1 MNDYK
6 YLMPSEL
13 LYNRGIKL
21 ISREEY
27 TSNKEKEVLKKEFN
41 KKVDKFDEDIK
52 KTIYGSCEHFPHLN
66 HSYSDND
73 RKYIS

>member
-6 YLMPSEL
+6 YLMPSEF

-27 TSNKEKEVLKKEFN
+27 TSNKEKEVLKKN
-41 KKVDKFDEDIK
+41 LTKK
-52 KTIYGSCEHFPHLN
+52 
-66 HSYSDND
+66 
-73 RKYIS
+73 